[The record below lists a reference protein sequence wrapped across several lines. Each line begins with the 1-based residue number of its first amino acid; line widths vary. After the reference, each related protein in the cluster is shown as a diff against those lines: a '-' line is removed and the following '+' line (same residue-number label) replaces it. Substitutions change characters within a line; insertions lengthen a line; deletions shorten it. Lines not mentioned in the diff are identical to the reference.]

1 MATTSEKIKIST
13 FAKDLNMKSKDILDI
28 LAAFGI
34 TGKLH
39 STVLDEQELS
49 LLFEVITQRNQ
60 VDLNEYFKYYDD
72 KKKAKAASA
81 TAAASK
87 PAESEQAQKTAKTAP
102 DGHQKQ
108 SNGQQRTDRPQKQ
121 PSQQNQGK
129 NGGQQQPRRQ
139 QQQNPQQNPQQGQ
152 KPQQQQQT
160 QKKRSR
166 DEVRI
171 VDTRGT
177 ASVDLS
183 KYDDKLLSYETTPDR
198 QATGAKQKIRKKNT
212 EQQNAK
218 NMRDGRQQGKQQ
230 GRRDGKQAQQQAQ
243 KPKPV
248 QLHITLPDEI
258 SVGELASRMKINA
271 GELIKRL
278 MKMGL
283 MVSVNENIDY
293 DTAYLICD
301 EFGIT
306 VEREIVV
313 TIEDK
318 LFNEEPDAPETLKT
332 RAPVVCVMGH
342 VDHGKTSLLDAIR
355 NAHVTAGEAGGITQ
369 HIGAYRVNID
379 GRPITFLDTPGHEAF
394 TAMRA
399 RGANVTDIAVLVV
412 AADDGIMPQTVEA
425 INHAKAAGVTVIV
438 AINKIDRPGADPDRV
453 MTELTKYDLLPE
465 AWGGDTI
472 CVKVSALKKQGID
485 ELLEM
490 ILLSAD
496 MLELKANPDREA
508 KGTIIEAK
516 LDKGRGAVATVL
528 VQNGTLHNGDIVIAG
543 TSVGRV
549 RTMTDDTGR
558 KVQTAGPSTPVEIMG
573 LAEVPEAGDVFN
585 AVSDEKMAREL
596 AEKRRA
602 EQKQKQFESGS
613 RASLSD
619 LFDQIGSGVKTL
631 SIIVKADV
639 QGSAEAVK
647 SSLEKLTNEEVKV
660 SVIHTGVGAI
670 NEGDVMLAA
679 ASNAIIIGFNIR
691 PDRQALEAAT
701 RSKVDI
707 HTYRV
712 IYECIDEV
720 TAAMKGMLAPKFKEV
735 VLGRAQVRQCI
746 RVPNVGT
753 IAGCY
758 ILDGKIARNCQ
769 IRVIRDGVVITED
782 KISSLRRFKDDVREV
797 QSGYE
802 CGVGLEKYTD
812 IKEND
817 EFEAF
822 IMEEIA
828 R

>member
-1 MATTSEKIKIST
+1 MATTSEKIRISNL
-13 FAKDLNMKSKDILDI
+13 AKDLDMKSKDLIDI
-28 LAAFGI
+28 LTAHGI
-34 TGKLH
+34 TGKVH
-39 STVLDEQELS
+39 STVLDEEELS

-60 VDLNEYFKYYDD
+60 VDLNEYFKYYDE
-72 KKKAKAASA
+72 KKKAKAA
-81 TAAASK
+81 AAAAPAQTEQQPQK
-87 PAESEQAQKTAKTAP
+87 PA
-102 DGHQKQ
+102 DR
-108 SNGQQRTDRPQKQ
+108 QRTDRPQKPQ
-121 PSQQNQGK
+121 QGK
-129 NGGQQQPRRQ
+129 GGQQS
-139 QQQNPQQNPQQGQ
+139 Q
-152 KPQQQQQT
+152 KPQQQQQPQKPQQQPQQ

-198 QATGAKQKIRKKNT
+198 QATGAKQKIKKKNT
-212 EQQNAK
+212 EQQGTK
-218 NMRDGRQQGKQQ
+218 NSRDSRQQSKQQ
-230 GRRDGKQAQQQAQ
+230 GRQNGKQAPQPQ

-258 SVGELASRMKINA
+258 SVGELAMRMKINA
-271 GELIKRL
+271 GELIKKL

-283 MVSVNENIDY
+283 MVSVNESIDY

-301 EFGIT
+301 EFGIK
-306 VEREIVV
+306 VEREVV
-313 TIEDK
+313 ITIEDK
-318 LFNEEPDAPETLKT
+318 LFNEEPDAPEALQP

-355 NAHVTAGEAGGITQ
+355 DAHVTAGEAGGITQ

-399 RGANVTDIAVLVV
+399 RGANITDIAVLVV

-425 INHAKAAGVTVIV
+425 INHAKAAGVTIIV
-438 AINKIDRPGADPDRV
+438 AINKIDRPGADPERV
-453 MTELTKYDLLPE
+453 MTELTKYELVPE
-465 AWGGDTI
+465 IWGGDTI
-472 CVKVSALKKQGID
+472 CVKVSALKRQGID

-496 MLELKANPDREA
+496 MLELKANPDRAA
-508 KGTIIEAK
+508 KGTIVEAK
-516 LDKGRGAVATVL
+516 LDRGRGAVATVL

-619 LFDQIGSGVKTL
+619 LFEQIGSGVKKL

-647 SSLEKLTNEEVKV
+647 SSLEKLSNEEVSV

-701 RSKVDI
+701 RSKVDM

-712 IYECIDEV
+712 IYDCIDEV
-720 TAAMKGMLAPKFKEV
+720 KAALKGMLAPKYKEV
-735 VLGRAQVRQCI
+735 ILGRAQVRQCI
-746 RVPNVGT
+746 RVPNIGT

-797 QSGYE
+797 QQGYE

-822 IMEEIA
+822 VMEEIA

>member
-1 MATTSEKIKIST
+1 MATTSEKIRISNL
-13 FAKDLNMKSKDILDI
+13 AKDLDMKSKDLIDI
-28 LAAFGI
+28 LTAHGI
-34 TGKLH
+34 TGKVH
-39 STVLDEQELS
+39 STVLDEEELS

-60 VDLNEYFKYYDD
+60 VDLNQYFKYYDE
-72 KKKAKAASA
+72 KKKAKAA
-81 TAAASK
+81 AAAAPAQAEQQPQK
-87 PAESEQAQKTAKTAP
+87 PA
-102 DGHQKQ
+102 DR
-108 SNGQQRTDRPQKQ
+108 QRTDRPQKPQ
-121 PSQQNQGK
+121 QGK
-129 NGGQQQPRRQ
+129 GGQQSQKPQQQSQ
-139 QQQNPQQNPQQGQ
+139 QQQPQ
-152 KPQQQQQT
+152 KPQQQQPQQQQ

-198 QATGAKQKIRKKNT
+198 QATGAKQKIKKKNT
-212 EQQNAK
+212 EQQGTK
-218 NMRDGRQQGKQQ
+218 NSRDSKQQSKQQ
-230 GRRDGKQAQQQAQ
+230 GRQSGKQAPQPQ

-258 SVGELASRMKINA
+258 SVGELAMRMKINA
-271 GELIKRL
+271 GELIKKL

-283 MVSVNENIDY
+283 MVSVNESIDY

-301 EFGIT
+301 EFGIK
-306 VEREIVV
+306 VEREVVV

-318 LFNEEPDAPETLKT
+318 LFNEEPDAPEALQP

-355 NAHVTAGEAGGITQ
+355 DAHVTAGEAGGITQ

-399 RGANVTDIAVLVV
+399 RGANITDIAVLVV

-425 INHAKAAGVTVIV
+425 INHAKAAGVTIIV
-438 AINKIDRPGADPDRV
+438 AINKIDRPGAEPERV
-453 MTELTKYDLLPE
+453 MTELTKYELVPE
-465 AWGGDTI
+465 IWGGDTI
-472 CVKVSALKKQGID
+472 CVKVSALKRQGID

-496 MLELKANPDREA
+496 MLELKANPNREA
-508 KGTIIEAK
+508 KGTIVEAK
-516 LDKGRGAVATVL
+516 LDRGRGAVATVL

-619 LFDQIGSGVKTL
+619 LFEQIGSGVKKL

-647 SSLEKLTNEEVKV
+647 SSLEKLSNEEVSV

-701 RSKVDI
+701 RSKVDM

-712 IYECIDEV
+712 IYDCIDEV
-720 TAAMKGMLAPKFKEV
+720 KAALKGMLAPKYKEV
-735 VLGRAQVRQCI
+735 ILGRAQVRQCI
-746 RVPNVGT
+746 RVPNIGT

-782 KISSLRRFKDDVREV
+782 KISSLRRFKDDVKEV
-797 QSGYE
+797 QQGYE

-822 IMEEIA
+822 VMEEIA

>member
-1 MATTSEKIKIST
+1 MATTSEKIRISNL
-13 FAKDLNMKSKDILDI
+13 AKDLDMKSKDLIDI
-28 LAAFGI
+28 LTAHGI
-34 TGKLH
+34 TGKVH
-39 STVLDEQELS
+39 STVLDEEELS

-60 VDLNEYFKYYDD
+60 VDLNEYFKYYDE
-72 KKKAKAASA
+72 KKKAKAA
-81 TAAASK
+81 AAAAPAQTEQPQK
-87 PAESEQAQKTAKTAP
+87 PA
-102 DGHQKQ
+102 DR
-108 SNGQQRTDRPQKQ
+108 QRTDRPQKPQ
-121 PSQQNQGK
+121 QGK
-129 NGGQQQPRRQ
+129 GGQQS
-139 QQQNPQQNPQQGQ
+139 Q
-152 KPQQQQQT
+152 KPQQQQQPQKPQQQ

-198 QATGAKQKIRKKNT
+198 QATGAKQKIKKKNT
-212 EQQNAK
+212 EQQGTK
-218 NMRDGRQQGKQQ
+218 NSRDSRQQSKQQ
-230 GRRDGKQAQQQAQ
+230 GRQNGKQAPQPQ

-258 SVGELASRMKINA
+258 SVGELAMRMKINA
-271 GELIKRL
+271 GELIKKL

-283 MVSVNENIDY
+283 MVSVNESIDY

-301 EFGIT
+301 EFGIK
-306 VEREIVV
+306 VEREVV
-313 TIEDK
+313 ITIEDK
-318 LFNEEPDAPETLKT
+318 LFNEEPDAPEALQP

-355 NAHVTAGEAGGITQ
+355 DAHVTAGEAGGITQ

-399 RGANVTDIAVLVV
+399 RGANITDIAVLVV

-425 INHAKAAGVTVIV
+425 INHAKAAGVTIIV
-438 AINKIDRPGADPDRV
+438 AINKIDRPGADPERV
-453 MTELTKYDLLPE
+453 MTELTKYELVPE
-465 AWGGDTI
+465 IWGGDTI
-472 CVKVSALKKQGID
+472 CVKVSALKRQGID

-496 MLELKANPDREA
+496 MLELKANPDRAA
-508 KGTIIEAK
+508 KGTIVEAK
-516 LDKGRGAVATVL
+516 LDRGRGAVATVL

-619 LFDQIGSGVKTL
+619 LFEQIGSGVKKL

-647 SSLEKLTNEEVKV
+647 SSLEKLSNEEVSV

-701 RSKVDI
+701 RSKVDM

-712 IYECIDEV
+712 IYDCIDEV
-720 TAAMKGMLAPKFKEV
+720 KAALKGMLAPKYKEV
-735 VLGRAQVRQCI
+735 ILGRAQVRQCI
-746 RVPNVGT
+746 RVPNIGT

-797 QSGYE
+797 QQGYE

-822 IMEEIA
+822 VMEEIA

>member
-1 MATTSEKIKIST
+1 MATTSEKIRISNL
-13 FAKDLNMKSKDILDI
+13 AKDLDMKSKDLIDI
-28 LAAFGI
+28 LTAHGI
-34 TGKLH
+34 TGKVH
-39 STVLDEQELS
+39 STVLDEEELS

-60 VDLNEYFKYYDD
+60 VDLNEYFKYYDE
-72 KKKAKAASA
+72 KKKAKAA
-81 TAAASK
+81 AAAAPAQTEQQPQK
-87 PAESEQAQKTAKTAP
+87 PA
-102 DGHQKQ
+102 DR
-108 SNGQQRTDRPQKQ
+108 QRTDRPQKPQ
-121 PSQQNQGK
+121 QGK
-129 NGGQQQPRRQ
+129 GGQQS
-139 QQQNPQQNPQQGQ
+139 Q
-152 KPQQQQQT
+152 KPQQQQQPQKPQQQ

-198 QATGAKQKIRKKNT
+198 QATGAKQKIKKKNT
-212 EQQNAK
+212 EQQGTK
-218 NMRDGRQQGKQQ
+218 NSRDSRQQSKQQ
-230 GRRDGKQAQQQAQ
+230 GRQNGKQAPQPQ

-258 SVGELASRMKINA
+258 SVGELAMRMKINA
-271 GELIKRL
+271 GELIKKL

-283 MVSVNENIDY
+283 MVSVNESIDY

-301 EFGIT
+301 EFGIK
-306 VEREIVV
+306 VEREVV
-313 TIEDK
+313 ITIEDK
-318 LFNEEPDAPETLKT
+318 LFNEEPDAPEALQP

-355 NAHVTAGEAGGITQ
+355 DAHVTAGEAGGITQ

-399 RGANVTDIAVLVV
+399 RGANITDIAVLVV

-425 INHAKAAGVTVIV
+425 INHAKAAGVTIIV
-438 AINKIDRPGADPDRV
+438 AINKIDRPGADPERV
-453 MTELTKYDLLPE
+453 MTELTKYELVPE
-465 AWGGDTI
+465 IWGGDTI
-472 CVKVSALKKQGID
+472 CVKVSALKRQGID

-496 MLELKANPDREA
+496 MLELKANPDRAA
-508 KGTIIEAK
+508 KGTIVEAK
-516 LDKGRGAVATVL
+516 LDRGRGAVATVL

-619 LFDQIGSGVKTL
+619 LFEQIGSGVKKL

-647 SSLEKLTNEEVKV
+647 SSLEKLSNEEVSV

-701 RSKVDI
+701 RSKVDM

-712 IYECIDEV
+712 IYDCIDEV
-720 TAAMKGMLAPKFKEV
+720 KAALKGMLAPKYKEV
-735 VLGRAQVRQCI
+735 ILGRAQVRQCI
-746 RVPNVGT
+746 RVPNIGT

-797 QSGYE
+797 QQGYE

-822 IMEEIA
+822 VMEEIA

>member
-87 PAESEQAQKTAKTAP
+87 PAESEQAQKTAKTAS

-108 SNGQQRTDRPQKQ
+108 SNGQQHTDRPQKQ

-129 NGGQQQPRRQ
+129 NGGQQQARRQ

-198 QATGAKQKIRKKNT
+198 QATGAKQKIRKKNA

-318 LFNEEPDAPETLKT
+318 LFNEEPDTPETLKT

-369 HIGAYRVNID
+369 HIGAYRVNIN

-602 EQKQKQFESGS
+602 EQKQKQFENGS